1 MDPLNWPFERKIASL
16 VCMSVFGFLA
26 NFASASIASA
36 FPLLATPLAF
46 NPPVPIGDLS
56 YLISVRPLNP
66 KHRIRFSRGDRC

>member
-1 MDPLNWPFERKIASL
+1 MDPLKLPFESKIASL

-46 NPPVPIGDLS
+46 DPPVPIGELS
-56 YLISVRPLNP
+56 YLISVTKPILQYRAS
-66 KHRIRFSRGDRC
+66 F